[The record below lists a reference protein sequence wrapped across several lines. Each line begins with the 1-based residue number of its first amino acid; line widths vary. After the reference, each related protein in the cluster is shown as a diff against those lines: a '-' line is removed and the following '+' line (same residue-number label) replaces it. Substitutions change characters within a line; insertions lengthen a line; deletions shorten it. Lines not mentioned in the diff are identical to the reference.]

1 MNYKVIHEPRIV
13 STTTRIVLPTTLIL
27 LVVGTALFWIF
38 ENHNV
43 LDGMSFTGKFA
54 TSFMGAVTPRTA
66 GFNNV
71 DMSVLHVPTIFL
83 TIVLMWIGAAPMSTG
98 GGIKVTTFV
107 IALKNIWANLV
118 GNDRVV
124 IAHRQL
130 TRENVN
136 RAHSIIILIILAVF
150 VIVILEP
157 KATLTQA
164 VFEIVSALGTVGL
177 TLDLTPHL
185 CVASK
190 MIVALTMFV
199 GRVGLITLLACFI
212 RHQEVKLYTYPDETV
227 IV

>member
-71 DMSVLHVPTIFL
+71 DMSMLHVPTIFL

-98 GGIKVTTFV
+98 
-107 IALKNIWANLV
+107 
-118 GNDRVV
+118 VV
-124 IAHRQL
+124 SR
-130 TRENVN
+130 
-136 RAHSIIILIILAVF
+136 
-150 VIVILEP
+150 
-157 KATLTQA
+157 
-164 VFEIVSALGTVGL
+164 
-177 TLDLTPHL
+177 
-185 CVASK
+185 
-190 MIVALTMFV
+190 
-199 GRVGLITLLACFI
+199 
-212 RHQEVKLYTYPDETV
+212 
-227 IV
+227 